1 MKIKVTKSAANTY
14 KLIEV
19 REPLVED
26 IIESQKYEGDAQSAA
41 ALIAQICTF
50 DGKQITMEDV
60 QKLPLSVFLDLQAEL
75 MSAGFLGSKEALSRL
90 LGTDDST
97 TGA

>member
-1 MKIKVTKSAANTY
+1 MEIKVVKQTGDLY
-14 KLIEV
+14 KKIEV

-26 IIESQKYEGDAQSAA
+26 IIESKKYEGDVQSSA

-60 QKLPLSVFLDLQAEL
+60 QKLPVSLFLDLQAEL
-75 MSAGFLGSKEALSRL
+75 ISAGFMGSKEVLSRL
-90 LGTDDST
+90 FGTDAST
-97 TGA
+97 TKA

>member
-26 IIESQKYEGDAQSAA
+26 IIESQKYEGDTQSAA
-41 ALIAQICTF
+41 ALIAQICTY

-60 QKLPLSVFLDLQAEL
+60 QKLPLSLFLDLQAEL
-75 MSAGFLGSKEALSRL
+75 MSAGVLGSKEALSRL
-90 LGTDDST
+90 LGTDGST